1 MTPLS
6 SRRAFLGTA
15 AAATLVARR
24 ALSDDGRPPV
34 ARPRAT
40 AFDARI
46 EPDWEERLVVTCGPA
61 GSDVEGFGARPIQ
74 AAIDLVAGQGGGTV
88 RLGPGRHV
96 LRAAVRLRSGVRVE
110 GCGADT
116 VITKIPCHESGLA
129 EDSDWYDREITLA
142 PGHGF
147 RVGDSIC
154 LRATNPHDGGP
165 LVFKRL
171 LVARSG
177 DRFKLDRALREN
189 VWSSGKPIVQA
200 LFPLLWGEEIEG
212 FAVENLHLDG
222 DRARNPELDGNHAGC
237 IFLQDCRDVAI
248 RGVEAR
254 NNHGDGISFQ
264 ICHDVVVE
272 GCTSRDHSGLG
283 LHPGSGS
290 QRPLMRGNTLSGNA
304 IGIFFCWGG
313 EERPRRGERLHRQ
326 RRRDL
331 DRPPRH
337 RQPRPLE
344 PHLGEH
350 DHGTP
355 VPAGTG
361 RLLLRP
367 PQPHRG
373 EPLCR
378 QRRRGRGGDRRPGR
392 HRGGGDRGQ
401 YDLRVSRGRRPRRYP
416 PRRRD
421 QGHPPRRQ
429 HDHRRRHADR
439 TALVNPSP

>member
-46 EPDWEERLVVTCGPA
+46 EPDWEERLVVTCGPS

-237 IFLQDCRDVAI
+237 IFLQDCRDVSI

-304 IGIFFCWGG
+304 IGIFFCWGVKNGLAEENDCTGNGVGISIGHRDTDNLVRSNRISESTTTGLLFRPERGASFCGHRNRIEENRFADNGG
-313 EERPRRGERLHRQ
+313 EAAAVIDVQGGTEEVAIVGNTISESRGAAGRVGIRLGAETRAIRLDGNTITGVATPIERL
-326 RRRDL
+326 
-331 DRPPRH
+331 
-337 RQPRPLE
+337 
-344 PHLGEH
+344 
-350 DHGTP
+350 
-355 VPAGTG
+355 
-361 RLLLRP
+361 
-367 PQPHRG
+367 
-373 EPLCR
+373 
-378 QRRRGRGGDRRPGR
+378 
-392 HRGGGDRGQ
+392 
-401 YDLRVSRGRRPRRYP
+401 S
-416 PRRRD
+416 
-421 QGHPPRRQ
+421 
-429 HDHRRRHADR
+429 
-439 TALVNPSP
+439 

>member
-34 ARPRAT
+34 ARARAT

-304 IGIFFCWGG
+304 IGIFFCWGVKNGLAEENDCTGNGVGISIGHRDTDNLVRSNRISESTTTGLLFRPERGASFCGHRNRIEENRFADNGG
-313 EERPRRGERLHRQ
+313 EAAAVIDVQGGTEEVAIVGNTISEWAGFES
-326 RRRDL
+326 L
-331 DRPPRH
+331 DCWW
-337 RQPRPLE
+337 QNA
-344 PHLGEH
+344 
-350 DHGTP
+350 T
-355 VPAGTG
+355 
-361 RLLLRP
+361 
-367 PQPHRG
+367 
-373 EPLCR
+373 
-378 QRRRGRGGDRRPGR
+378 
-392 HRGGGDRGQ
+392 
-401 YDLRVSRGRRPRRYP
+401 VSI
-416 PRRRD
+416 
-421 QGHPPRRQ
+421 
-429 HDHRRRHADR
+429 
-439 TALVNPSP
+439 